1 VIVPNPRVLEEFRRT
16 ERCELCG
23 RPINGQADPHHISKR
38 GMGGGSALDAR
49 WNLLGLCRECH
60 GCIEDARPIKFG
72 PYKGACLRD
81 ADQYL
86 IVSHREGIP
95 LEVDL
100 QLLAW
105 WFDRLD
111 KHASKWRIVKALD
124 ELGEGEQKL
133 AMQTLA
139 ETEALQWG

>member
-1 VIVPNPRVLEEFRRT
+1 VADVDEASAIV
-16 ERCELCG
+16 G
-23 RPINGQADPHHISKR
+23 RADPHHISKR
-38 GMGGGSALDAR
+38 GMGGGSTLDAR

-60 GCIEDARPIKFG
+60 GCVEDARPIKFG
-72 PYKGACLRD
+72 PYKGTCLRD

-111 KHASKWRIVKALD
+111 KHASKLRIVKALD

-139 ETEALQWG
+139 ETEAMQWG